1 MGTDPQNPQVDQ
13 WLEAAREGS
22 SEALAQ
28 ALEACRVYLTMIAD
42 REIDPVL
49 RAKGGASDLVQETF
63 IEAQRAFSRFS
74 NGSQEEFLAWLRKL
88 LLNNVADFRRR
99 YRGTAKRASDR
110 EVHLETASP
119 NAPSGDWRS
128 NLPAAIGTPSGEFV
142 QRETIEQVEQAL
154 SQLPE
159 DYRQVVTYRSLEDR
173 SFEEIAQLMD
183 RSPNAVRKLFAR
195 AIEQLQREMESGP

>member
-1 MGTDPQNPQVDQ
+1 MGINPQVNE
-13 WLEAAREGS
+13 WLVEAKAGS
-22 SEALAQ
+22 PEALAQ
-28 ALEACRVYLTMIAD
+28 ALEACRVYLTIIAE

-63 IEAQRAFSRFS
+63 IEAQRAFNRFS
-74 NGSQEEFLAWLRKL
+74 TGSQEEFLAWLRKL

-110 EVHLETASP
+110 EVHLESSAP
-119 NAPSGDWRS
+119 NSSSRDWRG
-128 NLPAAIGTPSGEFV
+128 NLPAAINTPSGEFV

-154 SQLPE
+154 RKLPD

-173 SFEEIAQLMD
+173 SFEEIAQLMN

-195 AIEQLQREMESGP
+195 AIEQLQSEMESGP